1 MFLVNILYILIKVV
15 CRENVYI
22 NDVHEANR
30 CTTEFLKNSK
40 KNIFDAANIFV
51 SKTVL
56 LENLLFISHNFQ
68 FDEQAYN

>member
-30 CTTEFLKNSK
+30 CPTDFLKNSK
-40 KNIFDAANIFV
+40 KYYDAANIFRFKV
-51 SKTVL
+51 PCFTREASL
-56 LENLLFISHNFQ
+56 
-68 FDEQAYN
+68 